1 MNWMDQIGGLLKQY
15 GGGQTEASGNVEEH
29 FDQAAQ
35 AAPASLLSEGLSAA
49 FRSNQTPPFAQMASQ
64 LFGASGGSQQAG
76 MLNTLLASAG
86 PGLLS
91 SLLSGGGMPGLS
103 SLLGGGVTQLTPEQ
117 AAQVPPEEVQQL
129 AEHVEKHDPS
139 IVDQISGFYSEHPTL
154 IKTLG
159 GAALAIAMSKMFSG
173 RSGG

>member
-1 MNWMDQIGGLLKQY
+1 MNWMDQISGLLKQY
-15 GGGQTEASGNVEEH
+15 GGGQAPTSGNVEEH

-35 AAPASLLSEGLSAA
+35 AAPASALADGLAAA
-49 FRSNQTPPFAQMASQ
+49 FRSKETPPFAQMASQ
-64 LFGASGGSQQAG
+64 LFGASSGSQQAG
-76 MLNTLLASAG
+76 VLNTLLTSAG

-91 SLLSGGGMPGLS
+91 SLLSGGGVPGLAS
-103 SLLGGGVTQLTPEQ
+103 ILGGGATQLTPEQ
-117 AAQVPPEEVQQL
+117 AAQVPPEEVQRL

-159 GAALAIAMSKMFSG
+159 GAALAIAMNKMFSG
-173 RSGG
+173 RSEG

>member
-1 MNWMDQIGGLLKQY
+1 MNWMDQISGLLQQY
-15 GGGQTEASGNVEEH
+15 GGGQSQASGNVAEH

-35 AAPASLLSEGLSAA
+35 AAPASSLADGLAAA

-64 LFGASGGSQQAG
+64 LFGASSGSQQAG
-76 MLNTLLASAG
+76 VLNTLLASAG

-91 SLLSGGGMPGLS
+91 SLLSGGGVPGLAS
-103 SLLGGGVTQLTPEQ
+103 ILGSGATHLTPEQ
-117 AAQVPPEEVQQL
+117 AAQVPVEEVQQL

-159 GAALAIAMSKMFSG
+159 GAALAIAMSKMFSS
-173 RSGG
+173 RSDG